1 MASNYRKLGDVI
13 KLVDERNTDGNA
25 EELLGVAIEK
35 RFMPSVANVI
45 GTDLSKY
52 KLVSKDRFAC
62 NPMHVGRDEKLP
74 IARYDAGIPAIV
86 SPAYFTFDVASDKVL
101 PRYLELWFNRSEFDR
116 RCWFA
121 TDASVRGGL
130 SWDAIC
136 DIPID
141 LPTVEE
147 QGAVINRFDA
157 IEARISQLRRLND
170 KLAASAGALFEEEC
184 AQHPEWRVV
193 RMDEICQVK
202 GGKRLPAGEELSAE
216 VTDHPYIRVRD
227 LNGIR
232 HLIYDTSMA
241 HISASTQKQIARYFV
256 SEGDVII
263 SIVGTIGLTA
273 IINASLNKANLTEN
287 CDKLTNFKGVNPLW
301 VYLYLNSAD
310 GKAAIADATVGAV
323 QAKLP
328 LKNIQALRLPVPSP
342 EDKASIDQKMT
353 PLFNVMELNQKE
365 CQMLM
370 SMRGVLLDSLA
381 SSGR

>member
-74 IARYDAGIPAIV
+74 IARYDADIPAIV

-170 KLAASAGALFEEEC
+170 KLAACARRILEEGMMH
-184 AQHPEWRVV
+184 AASLSTVKLRDVV
-193 RMDEICQVK
+193 TMQY
-202 GGKRLPAGEELSAE
+202 GY
-216 VTDHPYIRVRD
+216 TQ
-227 LNGIR
+227 
-232 HLIYDTSMA
+232 
-241 HISASTQKQIARYFV
+241 SASEQAVGPKFLRITDITSEYLDWNTVPHCSISQADQTKYELNVGDIVVARTGVTSGKARYFASKPKNAV
-256 SEGDVII
+256 FASFLVRLIAND
-263 SIVGTIGLTA
+263 SAARTFLGLTVCSNA
-273 IINASLNKANLTEN
+273 FFRFIQANAGAGSQQLQANPPLLGQYEFEYPDADALGWIDRNASPFLQAVEANEAEMSLLGASERE
-287 CDKLTNFKGVNPLW
+287 LLSM
-301 VYLYLNSAD
+301 LY
-310 GKAAIADATVGAV
+310 
-323 QAKLP
+323 
-328 LKNIQALRLPVPSP
+328 
-342 EDKASIDQKMT
+342 
-353 PLFNVMELNQKE
+353 
-365 CQMLM
+365 
-370 SMRGVLLDSLA
+370 
-381 SSGR
+381 